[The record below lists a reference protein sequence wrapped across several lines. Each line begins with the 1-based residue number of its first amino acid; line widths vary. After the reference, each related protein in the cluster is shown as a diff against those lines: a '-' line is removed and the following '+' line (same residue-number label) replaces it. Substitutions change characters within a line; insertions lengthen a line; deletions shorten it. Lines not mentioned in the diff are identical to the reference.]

1 MLYGLGSGFLWAVQ
15 TVILS
20 LVLAAG
26 IFTQSSQAVF
36 LAPVVGAFLND
47 AISGVWL
54 LVFRKSYRPFR
65 GSNVLTLLK
74 SRQGKLLLLSG
85 LCGGPLGMG
94 AYVLSIRC
102 VGVTDTAVISALYP
116 VVGSILA
123 RLFLHEALSGK
134 QMAGILMSAAGVIGM
149 VGLPWGNS
157 GHAVNYI
164 PAFAC
169 ALFWS
174 LEAVL
179 SSYGMKHGS
188 IPFEAALQIRQ
199 GTSFLCYAVVFLPML
214 NAWSFTGHILSNR
227 IILLLF
233 LTALLETGSY
243 LLYYKSIS
251 VTGPSKAM
259 SMNITYIIWS
269 ILLSILIFKKLPTA
283 YEALSIVIL
292 SAGVFMVIGFGRK
305 NKGCE
310 L

>member
-20 LVLAAG
+20 IVLAAG

-36 LAPVVGAFLND
+36 LAPVVSAFLND

-54 LVFRKSYRPFR
+54 LVFRKSHRPFR
-65 GSNVLTLLK
+65 ESNVLMVLK
-74 SRQGKLLLLSG
+74 SRHGKLLLLSG

-94 AYVLSIRC
+94 AYVLSISC

-123 RLFLHEALSGK
+123 WLFLQETLSGK

-149 VGLPWGNS
+149 VGLPLGNG
-157 GHAVNYI
+157 GHAANYI

-174 LEAVL
+174 MEAVL

-199 GTSFLCYAVVFLPML
+199 CTSFVCYAVVFLPML
-214 NAWSFTGHILSNR
+214 NAWSFTGRILSDR
-227 IILLLF
+227 ILLLLL

-269 ILLSILIFKKLPTA
+269 ILLSLIILKKLPAA
-283 YEALSIVIL
+283 YEAVSIVIL
-292 SAGVFMVIGFGRK
+292 AAGVFMVVGFGRE
-305 NKGCE
+305 NK
-310 L
+310 